1 MENEE
6 KIERLRAIVNA
17 KTMSKDDR
25 QFVKDLCDE
34 LNEQKPAKANCR
46 ACWLE
51 VALNLY
57 RSLNGSKDEEVA
69 KNTERKYILKSGVD
83 LLFGN
88 IRVNE
93 ATLTDEMAERILAR
107 GFERKYFAK
116 ICE

>member
-17 KTMSKDDR
+17 KTMNKDDR
-25 QFVKDLCDE
+25 QFVNNLCEE
-34 LNEQKPAKANCR
+34 LNEPKPKKASCR

-51 VALNLY
+51 VSLNLY
-57 RSLNGSKDEEVA
+57 RRLNEGKDEDIA
-69 KNTERKYILKSGVD
+69 KNTERKYILRSGVD
-83 LLFGN
+83 LFFGN